1 MKVFAALAFFLALWI
16 LVAPAPTSSP
26 KETLKTAAEKVLKD
40 VEEPI
45 AKQTHQALTVETL
58 DGYIGLLKMFKDML
72 PLDLV
77 TTMDNLN
84 VTQKGEVVNFLSNW
98 FQDRLHRPNTTTE
111 IVELLRDN
119 LPSVYD
125 KITSLNTTF
134 YTKFNNLKPE
144 TQTLL
149 REWRT
154 KAVDL
159 LGDQRPAGETAAQN
173 LQLLRDFAMSIRDVK
188 PEIRD
193 DLKTQFPQAVSLTE
207 GLGFTVFTTM
217 IMVVQKIVE
226 TAAAVKNQG
235 QAVLATG
242 LPLECAIPLD

>member
-1 MKVFAALAFFLALWI
+1 MKVLFFLLLLSAT
-16 LVAPAPTSSP
+16 VAPAPTALPPDEPP
-26 KETLKTAAEKVLKD
+26 KKVLKII
-40 VEEPI
+40 EEPM
-45 AKQTHQALTVETL
+45 
-58 DGYIGLLKMFKDML
+58 MFKDML
-72 PLDLV
+72 PLDIV
-77 TTMDNLN
+77 TTLDNLN
-84 VTQKGEVVNFLSNW
+84 ITQKGEVVNFLSNW
-98 FQDRLHRPNTTTE
+98 FQDRINRPNTTAE
-111 IVELLRDN
+111 IVEVLRQN

-125 KITSLNTTF
+125 KINSLNSTF
-134 YTKFNNLKPE
+134 YTKFGNLKPE
-144 TQTLL
+144 SQQLL
-149 REWRT
+149 REWRE

-188 PEIRD
+188 PEIRE

-226 TAAAVKNQG
+226 TAAAVKSQG

-242 LPLECAIPLD
+242 IPLECNIPLD

>member
-1 MKVFAALAFFLALWI
+1 MKLSCFLFLALCAI
-16 LVAPAPTSSP
+16 GYSAPTEVP
-26 KETLKTAAEKVLKD
+26 KVQNVLKD
-40 VEEPI
+40 VEEPMV
-45 AKQTHQALTVETL
+45 KKTEQLLTVETL

-72 PLDLV
+72 PLDII

-84 VTQKGEVVNFLSNW
+84 ITQKGEVVNFLSSW
-98 FQDRLHRPNTTTE
+98 FQDRINRPNTTAE
-111 IVELLRDN
+111 IVDMVRTY
-119 LPSVYD
+119 LPSVHD
-125 KITSLNTTF
+125 KISTLNSTF

-144 TQTLL
+144 SQALL
-149 REWRT
+149 REWRV

-188 PEIRD
+188 PEIRE

-226 TAAAVKNQG
+226 TAAAVKSQG

-242 LPLECAIPLD
+242 LPVECALPLD

>member
-1 MKVFAALAFFLALWI
+1 MKLSLFLFISLCAI
-16 LVAPAPTSSP
+16 GSCAPTEGP
-26 KETLKTAAEKVLKD
+26 KIENVLKD
-40 VEEPI
+40 VEEPMV
-45 AKQTHQALTVETL
+45 KKTEQLLTVETL
-58 DGYIGLLKMFKDML
+58 DGYIGLLKIFKDML
-72 PLDLV
+72 PLDII

-84 VTQKGEVVNFLSNW
+84 ITRKGEVVNFLSSW
-98 FQDRLHRPNTTTE
+98 FQDRINRPNTTAE
-111 IVELLRDN
+111 IVDMVRTY
-119 LPSVYD
+119 LPSVHD
-125 KITSLNTTF
+125 KISTLNSTF

-144 TQTLL
+144 SQALL
-149 REWRT
+149 REWRV

-188 PEIRD
+188 PEIRE

-226 TAAAVKNQG
+226 TAAAVKSQG

-242 LPLECAIPLD
+242 LPVECALPLD

>member
-1 MKVFAALAFFLALWI
+1 MKLSVFLFLSFCAI
-16 LVAPAPTSSP
+16 GSSAPTEVP
-26 KETLKTAAEKVLKD
+26 KVQNVLKD
-40 VEEPI
+40 VEEPMV
-45 AKQTHQALTVETL
+45 KKTEQLLTVETL

-72 PLDLV
+72 PLDII

-84 VTQKGEVVNFLSNW
+84 ITQKGEVVNFLSSW
-98 FQDRLHRPNTTTE
+98 FQDRINRPNTTAE
-111 IVELLRDN
+111 IVDMVRTY
-119 LPSVYD
+119 LPSVHD
-125 KITSLNTTF
+125 KISTLNSTF

-144 TQTLL
+144 SQALL
-149 REWRT
+149 REWRV

-188 PEIRD
+188 PEIRE

-226 TAAAVKNQG
+226 TAAAVKSQG

-242 LPLECAIPLD
+242 LPVECALPLD

>member
-1 MKVFAALAFFLALWI
+1 MKLSLFLFISLCAI
-16 LVAPAPTSSP
+16 GSCAPTEGP
-26 KETLKTAAEKVLKD
+26 KIENVLKD
-40 VEEPI
+40 VEEPMV
-45 AKQTHQALTVETL
+45 KKTEQLLTVETL

-72 PLDLV
+72 PLDII

-84 VTQKGEVVNFLSNW
+84 ITQKGEVVNFLSSW
-98 FQDRLHRPNTTTE
+98 FQDRINRPNTTAE
-111 IVELLRDN
+111 IVDMVRTY
-119 LPSVYD
+119 LPSVHD
-125 KITSLNTTF
+125 KISTLNSTF

-144 TQTLL
+144 SQALL
-149 REWRT
+149 REWRV

-188 PEIRD
+188 PEIRE

-226 TAAAVKNQG
+226 TAAAVKSQG

-242 LPLECAIPLD
+242 LPVECALPLD